1 MKKILL
7 SFIAMFLLMFC
18 SHAQNINLVNVGTNA
33 NDHTGD
39 PLRVA
44 FQKINT
50 NFLNVQ
56 YSMNNIGTATNIN
69 NASGTN
75 VTASNLYV
83 PAGLYDGSQSTGI
96 QGAVLCST
104 GGEPG
109 YSGVYW
115 NNYMTAQQF
124 YSDSAT
130 LEIASHDYGDGSAG
144 SVAIGNIDDEGS
156 PNNGLMMNAQA
167 GYQTIS
173 MDADSGYATFYGNV
187 GVGLNNPIYKL
198 DVNGSIGNSSGDII
212 FQSGTNN
219 FYINGGSP
227 SLRLRSNSGGGVCSL
242 GFYTFGISGEPAAA
256 QWTFGDRLGYTGQ
269 SIFSVCSGGSGS
281 AALRPMVAI
290 GSNGDTGGGKI
301 NGSYTSGM
309 AIGESYTSGTF
320 QMPDNGLIV
329 QGSIGVGNNAPQA
342 KVDITGTMTQSGY
355 YTNASNIY
363 VAGSVNEAG
372 KDLAPHLTTSAATS
386 GTVTASTSYW
396 NETVYLS
403 SGSTIASITIALPST
418 GTLVGQIYRIHT
430 KSIVT
435 TLSVTG
441 GSFADTAVVALTAG
455 QTIAYQAQ
463 STSGAYIRIQ

>member
-7 SFIAMFLLMFC
+7 SFIAMFFLMFC

-56 YSMNNIGTATNIN
+56 YSMNNIGLATNIN

-83 PAGLYDGSQSTGI
+83 PAGLYDENQSLGAPGAILSSTG
-96 QGAVLCST
+96 
-104 GGEPG
+104 
-109 YSGVYW
+109 SGSVQW
-115 NNYMTAQQF
+115 INYMTASSPEDE
-124 YSDSAT
+124 YSIK
-130 LEIASHDYGDGSAG
+130 LWIACHDYGNGGYG
-144 SVAIGNIDDEGS
+144 SVSIGNIDEGGGPGS
-156 PNNGLMMNAQA
+156 PNNGLVMNAQA
-167 GYQTIS
+167 GNTTIT

-187 GVGLNNPIYKL
+187 GVGLYNPLYKL
-198 DVNGSIGNSSGDII
+198 DVNGSIGNSSGDTI
-212 FQSGTNN
+212 FQSGTDN
-219 FYINGGSP
+219 FYIKGGSP
-227 SLRLRSNSGGGVCSL
+227 SLRLKTNGGGGVCSL
-242 GFYTFGISGEPAAA
+242 GFYTFGFSWTNAAA
-256 QWTFGDRLGYTGQ
+256 QWTFSDRGGYTGQ

-301 NGSYTSGM
+301 SGSYTSGM

-372 KDLAPHLTTSAATS
+372 KDLAPHLTTSSATS

-396 NETVYLS
+396 DETVYLS
-403 SGSTIASITIALPST
+403 SGSTIASITIALPSS

-430 KSIVT
+430 KSSVT

-441 GSFADTAVVALTAG
+441 GSFADTAVVTLTAG